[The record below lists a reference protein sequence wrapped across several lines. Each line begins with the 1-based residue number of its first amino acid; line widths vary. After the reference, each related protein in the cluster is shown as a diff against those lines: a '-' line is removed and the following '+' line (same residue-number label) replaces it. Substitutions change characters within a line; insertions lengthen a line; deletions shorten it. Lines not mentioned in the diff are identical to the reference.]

1 MTTRRHVHFNSKA
14 KLWTSPEPASAEA
27 IDRFHQSLP
36 NYEPTPLVSLDS
48 LAKEI
53 GVGAVHIKDETNRF
67 GLPAFKIL
75 GASWGA
81 FRSITEKFGLPL
93 DSDTDTVRE
102 AAKSHQ
108 LTLYA
113 ATEGNHGRAV
123 AFMGAVFDISAE
135 IHVPASMHPST
146 VKLIESEGAKVVMSK
161 GRYEDAMLEA
171 ESASK
176 HEKGIMV
183 QDHAFGDYQ
192 TWIVD
197 GYGTMMR
204 EVDKQLGSTK
214 ADLVIAPVGVGSFAQ
229 AVVSHFK
236 RKGSSTST
244 LTVEPD
250 TAACLWKSLEKGKFT
265 EIPTTGTI
273 MAGLNCGAPSTIAW
287 DVLKNGVDASLTVS
301 DYEAHQSA
309 LYLQSQGINAG
320 PCGGST
326 LAALRRLTP
335 DDMKALGLNDKSTV
349 VIFCTERN
357 RDYDV
362 PHDVSG
368 NDPVALT
375 QTLVQINSASPDL
388 GSVPGPGETTIAR
401 YVAAWLEHR
410 DLETHWV
417 EYTKGRPSVVGVVR
431 GTGGGKSVI
440 FNGHL
445 DTVTIMGYDDDPL
458 SGKIVDGRLYGRGS
472 ADMKGG
478 VAAGMIALAN
488 AKKLGLRGD
497 VIFTGVADEESLSKG
512 TEDILRAGWRAD
524 AAVVSESTNLE
535 VNHAHKGYCHIEIK
549 VYGLAAH
556 GSRADL
562 GIDAIVNAGHFLVEF
577 GKYVKKLQEGHGD
590 ETLGTGTAH
599 ASIIS
604 GGEEASSY
612 PAQCTIIAERRTIPG
627 ETNEVVQKEFDD
639 IIAKVAKEITD
650 FKAEAKIFFSRPP
663 QFTAADHPFTKL
675 VSGIVGNATGK
686 DAVIAGA
693 PFWTDCALLAEKGIV
708 PLLWGPKGEGFHG
721 KKEFVHVKSIE
732 QVAEGLSNIAAE
744 FCFVSAIGIMVLTL
758 EQVVRVDERTS
769 AGTEPNFQLPLLPGP
784 DKSSSTSNLPFFK
797 CPIPFSNSLSTTLP
811 VHLTTKSLNMAP
823 PILPYNLVSA
833 LQQYKKDTDSVAG
846 WLASKAKHYGYKSQ
860 TAEPN
865 DKEAQQ
871 KLSGRLK
878 GKARKEAKSKATGT
892 KDGTDK
898 KYIVALKYYVP
909 MAKFIVT
916 HRKPTIQVPMTFFD
930 TIDRVINGRS
940 SFRAQM
946 VEHGIEVDETANQ
959 THLHFVRV
967 METVRETLRPNMKA
981 ADKQKSAE
989 PAEPSKVIEGFNL
1002 LTVDEP
1008 SREFLDAPNIER
1020 PQQMPEDSAT
1030 YEAEEQDSLDDALV
1044 TWHFLMV
1051 EAEIIRNQIAWVW
1064 KGHRDGKFDLSV
1076 AGVITDTGIHMV
1088 ESLVGQS
1095 FKLFDRYGGCLQVGR
1110 MYFGMKASQKDY
1122 SQKQID
1128 ECWKGKHVDSQL
1140 SELFNSTFSHVLT
1153 ILEPLSTMFP
1163 NPTETTFD
1171 THDMMC
1177 NFKTRCGVPGSDAAT
1192 LELSVDQLMA
1202 ARFWNEALVFAE
1214 NRREGRFKDKF
1225 SSYVYE
1231 ASQIHVISFQL
1242 AFATQVHLDV
1252 FHIMREDLEQGSS
1265 ELYKHAKDMRDQ
1277 MTAFVA
1283 GLSRPGSPPGPVN
1296 VDESLGQM
1304 IRYFDMIVSYCDPQE
1319 ERARPEKG
1327 TRFQCEEGTFEIFEL
1342 FPAFSGL
1349 YLFHARADVANMV
1362 VRLIKDVSVMT
1373 IMAHLYNAMQQ
1384 LRMLQAPWVDMEE
1397 FQNCFEEHDLFFA
1410 TKPKKRDDFMMHL
1423 LIQLG
1428 FQPSAVIYHRKG
1440 RNHRQPREFFKAFT
1454 PEIPGVAPVSM
1465 IFATIVHKRID
1476 PDLSEDD
1483 LAYILSASLHK
1494 EATAA
1499 NGADALV
1506 PLNLEERKQAK
1517 IRFMKPKSKDRQQSM
1532 QLSPDQQLRQFALAL
1547 AAETREL
1554 AFPYMGMH
1562 NLCLSLLHNIS
1573 DRCASSLDDLD
1584 LSIDPLG
1591 STLNVM
1597 LNIIGLASL
1606 TTAVVPLREA
1616 AEVIEQH
1623 VNTSTAIIT
1632 ERIAN
1637 VGAFGSIP
1645 IPNFEL
1651 YEIPRTMFVE
1661 VSAET
1666 EPEEDEEITIT
1677 FEESDSLSE

>member
-1 MTTRRHVHFNSKA
+1 MEGNVSVARRRIANVNLGAFSCNCVYKCCKNSSEDFYNISTLLSPLRSSSHRILFWLPRSILRIKPSSSQLEKHSTSIMTTRRHVHFNSKA
-14 KLWTSPEPASAEA
+14 KSWTSPEPTSAEA
-27 IDRFHQSLP
+27 IDRFHQTLP

-53 GVGAVHIKDETNRF
+53 GVGAVHVKDETNRF

-93 DSDTDTVRE
+93 DSDIDTVRE

-123 AFMGAVFDISAE
+123 ARMGAIFDISAE

-183 QDHAFGDYQ
+183 QDHAFGGYQ
-192 TWIVD
+192 TVPQWIVD

-236 RKGSSTST
+236 RQGTSTST

-250 TAACLWKSLEKGKFT
+250 TAACLWKSLEKGEFT

-287 DVLKNGVDASLTVS
+287 DLLKNGVDASLTVS

-326 LAALRRLTP
+326 LAALRRLTLA
-335 DDMKALGLNDKSTV
+335 DKKALRLNEKSTV

-431 GTGGGKSVI
+431 GSGGGKSVM

-488 AKKLGLRGD
+488 TKKLGLRGD

-535 VNHAHKGYCHIEIK
+535 INHAHKGYCHVEIK

-577 GKYVKKLQEGHGD
+577 GKYVKKLQEGPGD

-599 ASIIS
+599 ASVIS

-639 IIAKVAKEITD
+639 IIARVAKEVTD

-675 VSGIVGNATGK
+675 VSSIVGSVTGK
-686 DAVIAGA
+686 DTVIAGA

-721 KKEFVHVKSIE
+721 KEEFVHIKSIE
-732 QVAEGLSNIAAE
+732 QVTEGLTNIAAD
-744 FCFVSAIGIMVLTL
+744 FC
-758 EQVVRVDERTS
+758 
-769 AGTEPNFQLPLLPGP
+769 
-784 DKSSSTSNLPFFK
+784 K
-797 CPIPFSNSLSTTLP
+797 
-811 VHLTTKSLNMAP
+811 
-823 PILPYNLVSA
+823 
-833 LQQYKKDTDSVAG
+833 
-846 WLASKAKHYGYKSQ
+846 
-860 TAEPN
+860 
-865 DKEAQQ
+865 
-871 KLSGRLK
+871 
-878 GKARKEAKSKATGT
+878 
-892 KDGTDK
+892 
-898 KYIVALKYYVP
+898 
-909 MAKFIVT
+909 
-916 HRKPTIQVPMTFFD
+916 
-930 TIDRVINGRS
+930 
-940 SFRAQM
+940 
-946 VEHGIEVDETANQ
+946 
-959 THLHFVRV
+959 
-967 METVRETLRPNMKA
+967 
-981 ADKQKSAE
+981 
-989 PAEPSKVIEGFNL
+989 
-1002 LTVDEP
+1002 
-1008 SREFLDAPNIER
+1008 
-1020 PQQMPEDSAT
+1020 
-1030 YEAEEQDSLDDALV
+1030 
-1044 TWHFLMV
+1044 
-1051 EAEIIRNQIAWVW
+1051 
-1064 KGHRDGKFDLSV
+1064 
-1076 AGVITDTGIHMV
+1076 
-1088 ESLVGQS
+1088 
-1095 FKLFDRYGGCLQVGR
+1095 
-1110 MYFGMKASQKDY
+1110 
-1122 SQKQID
+1122 
-1128 ECWKGKHVDSQL
+1128 
-1140 SELFNSTFSHVLT
+1140 
-1153 ILEPLSTMFP
+1153 
-1163 NPTETTFD
+1163 
-1171 THDMMC
+1171 
-1177 NFKTRCGVPGSDAAT
+1177 
-1192 LELSVDQLMA
+1192 
-1202 ARFWNEALVFAE
+1202 
-1214 NRREGRFKDKF
+1214 
-1225 SSYVYE
+1225 
-1231 ASQIHVISFQL
+1231 
-1242 AFATQVHLDV
+1242 
-1252 FHIMREDLEQGSS
+1252 
-1265 ELYKHAKDMRDQ
+1265 
-1277 MTAFVA
+1277 
-1283 GLSRPGSPPGPVN
+1283 
-1296 VDESLGQM
+1296 
-1304 IRYFDMIVSYCDPQE
+1304 
-1319 ERARPEKG
+1319 
-1327 TRFQCEEGTFEIFEL
+1327 
-1342 FPAFSGL
+1342 
-1349 YLFHARADVANMV
+1349 
-1362 VRLIKDVSVMT
+1362 
-1373 IMAHLYNAMQQ
+1373 
-1384 LRMLQAPWVDMEE
+1384 
-1397 FQNCFEEHDLFFA
+1397 
-1410 TKPKKRDDFMMHL
+1410 
-1423 LIQLG
+1423 
-1428 FQPSAVIYHRKG
+1428 
-1440 RNHRQPREFFKAFT
+1440 
-1454 PEIPGVAPVSM
+1454 
-1465 IFATIVHKRID
+1465 
-1476 PDLSEDD
+1476 
-1483 LAYILSASLHK
+1483 
-1494 EATAA
+1494 
-1499 NGADALV
+1499 
-1506 PLNLEERKQAK
+1506 
-1517 IRFMKPKSKDRQQSM
+1517 
-1532 QLSPDQQLRQFALAL
+1532 
-1547 AAETREL
+1547 
-1554 AFPYMGMH
+1554 
-1562 NLCLSLLHNIS
+1562 
-1573 DRCASSLDDLD
+1573 
-1584 LSIDPLG
+1584 
-1591 STLNVM
+1591 
-1597 LNIIGLASL
+1597 
-1606 TTAVVPLREA
+1606 
-1616 AEVIEQH
+1616 
-1623 VNTSTAIIT
+1623 
-1632 ERIAN
+1632 
-1637 VGAFGSIP
+1637 
-1645 IPNFEL
+1645 
-1651 YEIPRTMFVE
+1651 
-1661 VSAET
+1661 
-1666 EPEEDEEITIT
+1666 
-1677 FEESDSLSE
+1677 

>member
-14 KLWTSPEPASAEA
+14 KSWTSPEPASAEA

-53 GVGAVHIKDETNRF
+53 GVGAVHVKDETNRF

-93 DSDTDTVRE
+93 DSDIDTARE

-123 AFMGAVFDISAE
+123 ARMGAIFDISAE

-146 VKLIESEGAKVVMSK
+146 VKLIESEGAKVVISK

-192 TWIVD
+192 TVPQASDWIVD

-236 RKGSSTST
+236 RQGTSTST

-250 TAACLWKSLEKGKFT
+250 TAACLWKSLEKGEFT

-287 DVLKNGVDASLTVS
+287 DLLKNGVDASLTVS
-301 DYEAHQSA
+301 DYEAHQSV

-320 PCGGST
+320 PCGAST

-335 DDMKALGLNDKSTV
+335 DDKKALGLNEKSTV

-362 PHDVSG
+362 PHGVSG
-368 NDPVALT
+368 TDPVALT

-431 GTGGGKSVI
+431 GSGGGKSVM

-488 AKKLGLRGD
+488 TKKLGLRGD

-535 VNHAHKGYCHIEIK
+535 INHAHKGYCHVEIK

-577 GKYVKKLQEGHGD
+577 GKYVQKLQEGPGD

-599 ASIIS
+599 ASVIS

-639 IIAKVAKEITD
+639 MIASVAKEVTD

-663 QFTAADHPFTKL
+663 QFTAEDHPFTKL
-675 VSGIVGNATGK
+675 VSGVVGTVTGK

-721 KKEFVHVKSIE
+721 KEEFVHINSIE
-732 QVAEGLSNIAAE
+732 QVAEGLANIAAE
-744 FCFVSAIGIMVLTL
+744 FC
-758 EQVVRVDERTS
+758 
-769 AGTEPNFQLPLLPGP
+769 
-784 DKSSSTSNLPFFK
+784 K
-797 CPIPFSNSLSTTLP
+797 
-811 VHLTTKSLNMAP
+811 
-823 PILPYNLVSA
+823 LVGA
-833 LQQYKKDTDSVAG
+833 LQRYKEDTNSVAA
-846 WLASKAKHYGYKSQ
+846 WLASTAKHYGYKSQ
-860 TAEPN
+860 AAGPN
-865 DKEAQQ
+865 DKDAQQ
-871 KLSGRLK
+871 EASGRLK
-878 GKARKEAKSKATGT
+878 GKALKEAKSQPTGT
-892 KDGTDK
+892 KNGTGQ
-898 KYIVALKYYVP
+898 KYIVALNDYVP
-909 MAKFIVT
+909 MAEDIAR
-916 HRKPTIQVPMTFFD
+916 HRKPTI
-930 TIDRVINGRS
+930 
-940 SFRAQM
+940 
-946 VEHGIEVDETANQ
+946 
-959 THLHFVRV
+959 
-967 METVRETLRPNMKA
+967 
-981 ADKQKSAE
+981 
-989 PAEPSKVIEGFNL
+989 
-1002 LTVDEP
+1002 
-1008 SREFLDAPNIER
+1008 
-1020 PQQMPEDSAT
+1020 
-1030 YEAEEQDSLDDALV
+1030 
-1044 TWHFLMV
+1044 
-1051 EAEIIRNQIAWVW
+1051 
-1064 KGHRDGKFDLSV
+1064 
-1076 AGVITDTGIHMV
+1076 
-1088 ESLVGQS
+1088 
-1095 FKLFDRYGGCLQVGR
+1095 
-1110 MYFGMKASQKDY
+1110 
-1122 SQKQID
+1122 
-1128 ECWKGKHVDSQL
+1128 
-1140 SELFNSTFSHVLT
+1140 
-1153 ILEPLSTMFP
+1153 
-1163 NPTETTFD
+1163 
-1171 THDMMC
+1171 
-1177 NFKTRCGVPGSDAAT
+1177 
-1192 LELSVDQLMA
+1192 
-1202 ARFWNEALVFAE
+1202 
-1214 NRREGRFKDKF
+1214 
-1225 SSYVYE
+1225 
-1231 ASQIHVISFQL
+1231 L
-1242 AFATQVHLDV
+1242 AFVV
-1252 FHIMREDLEQGSS
+1252 S
-1265 ELYKHAKDMRDQ
+1265 
-1277 MTAFVA
+1277 
-1283 GLSRPGSPPGPVN
+1283 LSRPGSPPGPSN
-1296 VDESLGQM
+1296 VDESVGPLIQHFNTILG
-1304 IRYFDMIVSYCDPQE
+1304 YCEPQKKHAK
-1319 ERARPEKG
+1319 RGKG
-1327 TRFQCEEGTFEIFEL
+1327 TRLQSEATFEIFKIL
-1342 FPAFSGL
+1342 PAFSGL
-1349 YLFHARADVANMV
+1349 YLCHARVDAADIALK
-1362 VRLIKDVSVMT
+1362 LIKDAGVMT
-1373 IMAHLYNAMQQ
+1373 VMTHLHNAMQQ
-1384 LRMLQAPWVDMEE
+1384 LQRLKTPWVDMETFE
-1397 FQNCFEEHDLFFA
+1397 KCFEARDLFFA
-1410 TKPKKRDDFMMHL
+1410 TKP
-1423 LIQLG
+1423 LG
-1428 FQPSAVIYHRKG
+1428 FPPSALKNHKG
-1440 RNHRQPREFFKAFT
+1440 FKRRESRELFKSFI
-1454 PEIPGVAPVSM
+1454 PEIQGVAPVSM
-1465 IFATIVHKRID
+1465 IFAGIVHQRLI
-1476 PDLSEDD
+1476 PDLSWDE
-1483 LAYILSASLHK
+1483 LAYVLSVSLYK
-1494 EATAA
+1494 EVTDDD
-1499 NGADALV
+1499 GTHGLV
-1506 PLNLEERKQAK
+1506 SLDSEERKQVK
-1517 IRFMKPKSKDRQQSM
+1517 NRFTKPKSKDRQQSAPH
-1532 QLSPDQQLRQFALAL
+1532 SPDQLLRQFALAL
-1547 AAETREL
+1547 AGESREL
-1554 AFPYMGMH
+1554 AFPYMEMH
-1562 NLCLSLLHNIS
+1562 NLYLLLFSNIS
-1573 DRCASSLDDLD
+1573 DRRASTLDALD
-1584 LSIDPLG
+1584 LRIDPLG
-1591 STLNVM
+1591 QTLSVM
-1597 LNIIGLASL
+1597 LRIISLAS
-1606 TTAVVPLREA
+1606 TKHEVVILREA
-1616 AEVIEQH
+1616 AGVIAEH
-1623 VNTSTAIIT
+1623 INANPAIVT
-1632 ERIAN
+1632 EKIAN

-1645 IPNFEL
+1645 IPSFEL
-1651 YEIPRTMFVE
+1651 YKIPRTMFVK
-1661 VSAET
+1661 VSADTRPVDEVIVIPFQGSDSSLG
-1666 EPEEDEEITIT
+1666 EMEEINKVPQGHSHVDPPGTPHQKVG
-1677 FEESDSLSE
+1677 EDSQSSVIHNLLKDSE

>member
-1 MTTRRHVHFNSKA
+1 MTSRRHVHFNSKA
-14 KLWTSPEPASAEA
+14 KSWTSPESASTEA
-27 IDRFHQSLP
+27 IDQFHQSLP
-36 NYEPTPLVSLDS
+36 SYEPTPLTNLDD

-53 GVGAVHIKDETNRF
+53 GVGAVHVKDETNRF

-93 DSDTDTVRE
+93 GSDIDAVRE

-123 AFMGAVFDISAE
+123 ARMGAIFDISAE

-204 EVDKQLGSTK
+204 EVDKQLGSAK

-236 RKGSSTST
+236 RHGTSTST

-250 TAACLWKSLEKGKFT
+250 TAACLWKSLEKGEFT
-265 EIPTTGTI
+265 EISTTGTI

-335 DDMKALGLNDKSTV
+335 DDKKTLGLNEKSTV

-362 PHDVSG
+362 PHDISG

-375 QTLVQINSASPDL
+375 QTLVQINSSSPDL
-388 GSVPGPGETTIAR
+388 GSVPGPGETVIAR
-401 YVAAWLEHR
+401 YIAAWLEHR

-417 EYTKGRPSVVGVVR
+417 EYNKGRPSVVGVVR
-431 GTGGGKSVI
+431 GSGGGKSVM

-458 SGKIVDGRLYGRGS
+458 SGKILDGRLYGRGS

-488 AKKLGLRGD
+488 AKKLALRGD

-535 VNHAHKGYCHIEIK
+535 INHAHKGYCHIEIK

-577 GKYVKKLQEGHGD
+577 GKYVEKLQEGPGD

-599 ASIIS
+599 ASVIS

-639 IIAKVAKEITD
+639 IIAKVAKEVTD

-675 VSGIVGNATGK
+675 VSGIVGSVTGK
-686 DAVIAGA
+686 DSVIAGA

-721 KKEFVHVKSIE
+721 KEEFVHVESIE
-732 QVAEGLSNIAAE
+732 QVAEGLTNIAAE
-744 FCFVSAIGIMVLTL
+744 FCFVSASGIMVLTL
-758 EQVVRVDERTS
+758 EQVVRIDERTS
-769 AGTEPNFQLPLLPGP
+769 TGTEPI
-784 DKSSSTSNLPFFK
+784 S
-797 CPIPFSNSLSTTLP
+797 
-811 VHLTTKSLNMAP
+811 V
-823 PILPYNLVSA
+823 
-833 LQQYKKDTDSVAG
+833 LQQYKKDTDFVAG
-846 WLASKAKHYGYKSQ
+846 WLASKAKHYSYKSQ

-865 DKEAQQ
+865 NKEPQQ
-871 KLSGRLK
+871 KPSGRLK
-878 GKARKEAKSKATGT
+878 GKAWKEAKSQATGT

-898 KYIVALKYYVP
+898 KYIAALKDYVP
-909 MAKFIVT
+909 MAKFIVV
-916 HRKPTIQVPMTFFD
+916 HRKPTIQVPVTFFN
-930 TIDRVINGRS
+930 TIDRVIDQRS

-946 VEHGIEVDETANQ
+946 VEQGIEVDENANQ
-959 THLHFVRV
+959 NHLHFVCV
-967 METVRETLRPNMKA
+967 METVRETLRPYMKA
-981 ADKQKSAE
+981 VDKQKSAE
-989 PAEPSKVIEGFNL
+989 PAEPRKVIEGLNL
-1002 LTVDEP
+1002 LSVHEP
-1008 SREFLDAPNIER
+1008 SHEFLEATDIER
-1020 PQQMPEDSAT
+1020 PQQMAEDSAT
-1030 YEAEEQDSLDDALV
+1030 YQAEEQDSLDDALV

-1051 EAEIIRNQIAWVW
+1051 EAEVIRNQIAWVW

-1076 AGVITDTGIHMV
+1076 AGMITDTGIHMV

-1095 FKLFDRYGGCLQVGR
+1095 FKLFNKYGGCLRVGR
-1110 MYFGMKASQKDY
+1110 MYFDMKAAQQDY
-1122 SQKQID
+1122 SQQQID
-1128 ECWKGKHVDSQL
+1128 ECWNGKHVDSQL
-1140 SELFNSTFSHVLT
+1140 SELFNSTFSHALK
-1153 ILEPLSTMFP
+1153 ILEPLSTVFP

-1171 THDMMC
+1171 SHEMMS
-1177 NFKTRCGVPGSDAAT
+1177 NLKTRCGMPGSDAAT

-1202 ARFWNEALVFAE
+1202 GRFWNEALVFTM
-1214 NRREGRFKDKF
+1214 NRREGRVRDKF
-1225 SSYVYE
+1225 SSYVIE
-1231 ASQIHVISFQL
+1231 ASQNHVIPFQL
-1242 AFATQVHLDV
+1242 AFSTQVHLDI
-1252 FHIMREDLEQGSS
+1252 FHIMREDLARGSS
-1265 ELYKHAKDMRDQ
+1265 EFYKQAKDMRDQ
-1277 MTAFVA
+1277 LRAYVA
-1283 GLSRPGSPPGPVN
+1283 NVSRPGSPPALLN
-1296 VDESLGQM
+1296 LDESLGQF
-1304 IRYFDMIVSYCDPQE
+1304 IEHLDKILSYCDPQGE
-1319 ERARPEKG
+1319 LARPEKG
-1327 TRFQCEEGTFEIFEL
+1327 TMFQCEE
-1342 FPAFSGL
+1342 
-1349 YLFHARADVANMV
+1349 
-1362 VRLIKDVSVMT
+1362 
-1373 IMAHLYNAMQQ
+1373 
-1384 LRMLQAPWVDMEE
+1384 
-1397 FQNCFEEHDLFFA
+1397 
-1410 TKPKKRDDFMMHL
+1410 
-1423 LIQLG
+1423 
-1428 FQPSAVIYHRKG
+1428 
-1440 RNHRQPREFFKAFT
+1440 
-1454 PEIPGVAPVSM
+1454 APVSM
-1465 IFATIVHKRID
+1465 IFAGIVRKRLIT
-1476 PDLSEDD
+1476 DLSEDD
-1483 LAYILSASLHK
+1483 LAHILSASLHK
-1494 EATAA
+1494 EVAA
-1499 NGADALV
+1499 ENGVDALV
-1506 PLNLEERKQAK
+1506 PLDLEEKKQAK
-1517 IRFMKPKSKDRQQSM
+1517 IRFMKPKSKDRQQST
-1532 QLSPDQQLRQFALAL
+1532 QLSPDQQLRQFTLAL
-1547 AAETREL
+1547 AGETREL

-1573 DRCASSLDDLD
+1573 DRCASTLDALD
-1584 LSIDPLG
+1584 LRIDPFG

-1606 TTAVVPLREA
+1606 TPEVVPLREA
-1616 AEVIEQH
+1616 AEVIEEQT
-1623 VNTSTAIIT
+1623 NNNTAIMT
-1632 ERIAN
+1632 EKIAN

-1651 YEIPRTMFVE
+1651 YKIPRTMFVE
-1661 VSAET
+1661 ISADT
-1666 EPEEDEEITIT
+1666 EPEEDEDITIP
-1677 FEESDSLSE
+1677 FEDSDSPSGEMEEINEALRGYSP

>member
-14 KLWTSPEPASAEA
+14 KSWTSPEPTSAEA
-27 IDRFHQSLP
+27 IDRFHQTLP

-53 GVGAVHIKDETNRF
+53 GVGAVHVKDETNRF

-93 DSDTDTVRE
+93 DSDIDTVRE

-123 AFMGAVFDISAE
+123 ARMGAIFDISAE

-183 QDHAFGDYQ
+183 QDHAFGGYQ

-236 RKGSSTST
+236 RQGTSTST

-250 TAACLWKSLEKGKFT
+250 TAACLWKSLEKGEFT

-287 DVLKNGVDASLTVS
+287 DLLKNGVDVSLTVS

-326 LAALRRLTP
+326 LAALRRLTLA
-335 DDMKALGLNDKSTV
+335 DKKALRLNEKSTV

-431 GTGGGKSVI
+431 GSGGGKSVM

-488 AKKLGLRGD
+488 TKKLGLRGD

-535 VNHAHKGYCHIEIK
+535 INHAHKGYCHVEIK

-577 GKYVKKLQEGHGD
+577 RKYVKKLQEGPGD

-599 ASIIS
+599 ASVIS

-639 IIAKVAKEITD
+639 IIARVAKEVTD

-675 VSGIVGNATGK
+675 VSSIVGSVTGK
-686 DAVIAGA
+686 DTVIAGA

-721 KKEFVHVKSIE
+721 KEEFVHIKSIE
-732 QVAEGLSNIAAE
+732 QVTEGLTNIAAD
-744 FCFVSAIGIMVLTL
+744 FCRLI
-758 EQVVRVDERTS
+758 EQRKGWPKR
-769 AGTEPNFQLPLLPGP
+769 
-784 DKSSSTSNLPFFK
+784 
-797 CPIPFSNSLSTTLP
+797 
-811 VHLTTKSLNMAP
+811 MA
-823 PILPYNLVSA
+823 
-833 LQQYKKDTDSVAG
+833 
-846 WLASKAKHYGYKSQ
+846 
-860 TAEPN
+860 
-865 DKEAQQ
+865 
-871 KLSGRLK
+871 
-878 GKARKEAKSKATGT
+878 
-892 KDGTDK
+892 
-898 KYIVALKYYVP
+898 
-909 MAKFIVT
+909 
-916 HRKPTIQVPMTFFD
+916 
-930 TIDRVINGRS
+930 
-940 SFRAQM
+940 
-946 VEHGIEVDETANQ
+946 
-959 THLHFVRV
+959 
-967 METVRETLRPNMKA
+967 
-981 ADKQKSAE
+981 
-989 PAEPSKVIEGFNL
+989 
-1002 LTVDEP
+1002 
-1008 SREFLDAPNIER
+1008 
-1020 PQQMPEDSAT
+1020 EDSAT
-1030 YEAEEQDSLDDALV
+1030 YQAEEQDSLDDALV
-1044 TWHFLMV
+1044 IWHFLIV
-1051 EAEIIRNQIAWVW
+1051 DAEIIRNRIAWVW
-1064 KGHRDGKFDLSV
+1064 KGYCDGNFDLTV
-1076 AGVITDTGIHMV
+1076 AAVITDTGIHMV
-1088 ESLVGQS
+1088 ESLVSQS
-1095 FKLFDRYGGCLQVGR
+1095 FELFDKHGGCLQVAR
-1110 MYFGMKASQKDY
+1110 TYFGIKATQQDY
-1122 SQKQID
+1122 SLQEID
-1128 ECWKGKHVDSQL
+1128 ECWNGRHADPQL
-1140 SELFNSTFSHVLT
+1140 FELFNTTFSHALT
-1153 ILEPLSTMFP
+1153 IIELLSTMFP
-1163 NPTETTFD
+1163 NPSERTFD
-1171 THDMMC
+1171 SSEMMSKL
-1177 NFKTRCGVPGSDAAT
+1177 KTRC
-1192 LELSVDQLMA
+1192 
-1202 ARFWNEALVFAE
+1202 
-1214 NRREGRFKDKF
+1214 
-1225 SSYVYE
+1225 
-1231 ASQIHVISFQL
+1231 
-1242 AFATQVHLDV
+1242 VHLGV
-1252 FHIMREDLEQGSS
+1252 FHLMRQGLPRGSS
-1265 ELYKHAKDMRDQ
+1265 KFYKHAKDLGDQ
-1277 MTAFVA
+1277 LQAFVVS
-1283 GLSRPGSPPGPVN
+1283 LSRPGSPPGLSN
-1296 VDESLGQM
+1296 VDESVG
-1304 IRYFDMIVSYCDPQE
+1304 
-1319 ERARPEKG
+1319 
-1327 TRFQCEEGTFEIFEL
+1327 
-1342 FPAFSGL
+1342 
-1349 YLFHARADVANMV
+1349 
-1362 VRLIKDVSVMT
+1362 VMT
-1373 IMAHLYNAMQQ
+1373 VMVHLHNAMQQ
-1384 LRMLQAPWVDMEE
+1384 LQMLKTPWVDMET
-1397 FQNCFEEHDLFFA
+1397 FQKCFEARDLFFA
-1410 TKPKKRDDFMMHL
+1410 TKPVRCKDFITHV

-1428 FQPSAVIYHRKG
+1428 FQPSALKNHKG
-1440 RNHRQPREFFKAFT
+1440 FKRREPRELFESFT
-1454 PEIPGVAPVSM
+1454 PEIQCVAPVSM
-1465 IFATIVHKRID
+1465 IFAGIVHQGLI
-1476 PDLSEDD
+1476 PDLSWDD
-1483 LAYILSASLHK
+1483 LAYVLSTSLYK
-1494 EATAA
+1494 EATADD
-1499 NGADALV
+1499 GTHILV
-1506 PLNLEERKQAK
+1506 SLDLEERKQVK
-1517 IRFMKPKSKDRQQSM
+1517 SCFRKPKSKDRQQSAP
-1532 QLSPDQQLRQFALAL
+1532 LSPDQQL
-1547 AAETREL
+1547 
-1554 AFPYMGMH
+1554 
-1562 NLCLSLLHNIS
+1562 SIIS
-1573 DRCASSLDDLD
+1573 DRCASTLDALD
-1584 LSIDPLG
+1584 LRIDPLG
-1591 STLNVM
+1591 QTLSVM
-1597 LNIIGLASL
+1597 LRIISLAS
-1606 TTAVVPLREA
+1606 TKHEVVLLCEA
-1616 AEVIEQH
+1616 AGVIEEH
-1623 VNTSTAIIT
+1623 IDANPAIVT
-1632 ERIAN
+1632 EKIAN
-1637 VGAFGSIP
+1637 VGAFDLIP
-1645 IPNFEL
+1645 IPSFEL
-1651 YEIPRTMFVE
+1651 YKIPRTMFVKVGADTKPVDE
-1661 VSAET
+1661 VIVIPFERSDSSPGEM
-1666 EPEEDEEITIT
+1666 EEIRKVPQGHSHVDPPGSPHQKGGEDNQSSVIQ
-1677 FEESDSLSE
+1677 

>member
-14 KLWTSPEPASAEA
+14 KSWTSPELASAEA
-27 IDRFHQSLP
+27 IDRCHQSLP
-36 NYEPTPLVSLDS
+36 NYEPTPLVSLDN

-53 GVGAVHIKDETNRF
+53 GVGAVHVKDETNRF

-81 FRSITEKFGLPL
+81 FRSITEKFGFPL
-93 DSDTDTVRE
+93 DSDIDAVRE

-123 AFMGAVFDISAE
+123 ARMGAIFDISAE

-204 EVDKQLGSTK
+204 EVDKQLGSSK

-236 RKGSSTST
+236 RRGKSAST

-250 TAACLWKSLEKGKFT
+250 TAACLWKSLEKGEFT

-326 LAALRRLTP
+326 LAALRRLTQE
-335 DDMKALGLNDKSTV
+335 DQKALGLNEKSTV

-410 DLETHWV
+410 NLETHWV

-431 GTGGGKSVI
+431 GTGGGKSVM

-535 VNHAHKGYCHIEIK
+535 INHAHKGYCHIEIK

-577 GKYVKKLQEGHGD
+577 WKYVKKLQEGHGD

-639 IIAKVAKEITD
+639 IIAKVAKEVTD

-675 VSGIVGNATGK
+675 VSGIVGNVTGK

-721 KKEFVHVKSIE
+721 KEEFVHVKSIE
-732 QVAEGLSNIAAE
+732 QVAEGLANIAAE
-744 FCFVSAIGIMVLTL
+744 FC
-758 EQVVRVDERTS
+758 
-769 AGTEPNFQLPLLPGP
+769 
-784 DKSSSTSNLPFFK
+784 K
-797 CPIPFSNSLSTTLP
+797 
-811 VHLTTKSLNMAP
+811 
-823 PILPYNLVSA
+823 
-833 LQQYKKDTDSVAG
+833 
-846 WLASKAKHYGYKSQ
+846 
-860 TAEPN
+860 
-865 DKEAQQ
+865 
-871 KLSGRLK
+871 
-878 GKARKEAKSKATGT
+878 
-892 KDGTDK
+892 
-898 KYIVALKYYVP
+898 
-909 MAKFIVT
+909 
-916 HRKPTIQVPMTFFD
+916 
-930 TIDRVINGRS
+930 
-940 SFRAQM
+940 
-946 VEHGIEVDETANQ
+946 
-959 THLHFVRV
+959 
-967 METVRETLRPNMKA
+967 
-981 ADKQKSAE
+981 
-989 PAEPSKVIEGFNL
+989 
-1002 LTVDEP
+1002 
-1008 SREFLDAPNIER
+1008 
-1020 PQQMPEDSAT
+1020 
-1030 YEAEEQDSLDDALV
+1030 
-1044 TWHFLMV
+1044 
-1051 EAEIIRNQIAWVW
+1051 
-1064 KGHRDGKFDLSV
+1064 
-1076 AGVITDTGIHMV
+1076 
-1088 ESLVGQS
+1088 
-1095 FKLFDRYGGCLQVGR
+1095 
-1110 MYFGMKASQKDY
+1110 
-1122 SQKQID
+1122 
-1128 ECWKGKHVDSQL
+1128 
-1140 SELFNSTFSHVLT
+1140 
-1153 ILEPLSTMFP
+1153 
-1163 NPTETTFD
+1163 
-1171 THDMMC
+1171 
-1177 NFKTRCGVPGSDAAT
+1177 
-1192 LELSVDQLMA
+1192 
-1202 ARFWNEALVFAE
+1202 
-1214 NRREGRFKDKF
+1214 
-1225 SSYVYE
+1225 
-1231 ASQIHVISFQL
+1231 
-1242 AFATQVHLDV
+1242 
-1252 FHIMREDLEQGSS
+1252 
-1265 ELYKHAKDMRDQ
+1265 
-1277 MTAFVA
+1277 
-1283 GLSRPGSPPGPVN
+1283 
-1296 VDESLGQM
+1296 
-1304 IRYFDMIVSYCDPQE
+1304 
-1319 ERARPEKG
+1319 
-1327 TRFQCEEGTFEIFEL
+1327 
-1342 FPAFSGL
+1342 
-1349 YLFHARADVANMV
+1349 
-1362 VRLIKDVSVMT
+1362 
-1373 IMAHLYNAMQQ
+1373 
-1384 LRMLQAPWVDMEE
+1384 
-1397 FQNCFEEHDLFFA
+1397 
-1410 TKPKKRDDFMMHL
+1410 
-1423 LIQLG
+1423 
-1428 FQPSAVIYHRKG
+1428 
-1440 RNHRQPREFFKAFT
+1440 
-1454 PEIPGVAPVSM
+1454 
-1465 IFATIVHKRID
+1465 
-1476 PDLSEDD
+1476 
-1483 LAYILSASLHK
+1483 
-1494 EATAA
+1494 
-1499 NGADALV
+1499 
-1506 PLNLEERKQAK
+1506 
-1517 IRFMKPKSKDRQQSM
+1517 
-1532 QLSPDQQLRQFALAL
+1532 
-1547 AAETREL
+1547 
-1554 AFPYMGMH
+1554 
-1562 NLCLSLLHNIS
+1562 
-1573 DRCASSLDDLD
+1573 
-1584 LSIDPLG
+1584 
-1591 STLNVM
+1591 
-1597 LNIIGLASL
+1597 
-1606 TTAVVPLREA
+1606 
-1616 AEVIEQH
+1616 
-1623 VNTSTAIIT
+1623 
-1632 ERIAN
+1632 
-1637 VGAFGSIP
+1637 
-1645 IPNFEL
+1645 
-1651 YEIPRTMFVE
+1651 
-1661 VSAET
+1661 
-1666 EPEEDEEITIT
+1666 
-1677 FEESDSLSE
+1677 